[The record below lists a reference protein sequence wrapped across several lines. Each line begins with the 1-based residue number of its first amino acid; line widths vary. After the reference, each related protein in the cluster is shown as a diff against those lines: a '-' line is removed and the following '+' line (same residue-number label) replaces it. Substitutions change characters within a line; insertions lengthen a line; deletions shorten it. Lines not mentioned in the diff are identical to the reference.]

1 MYVCRLDQQAG
12 YNGDVYPLEK
22 MVIVSVIFFVLDS
35 LVLASRQDKKCDV
48 LYIPQMAFNMET
60 LNIPT
65 ETSQHIVIIATVTIT
80 ASKRNAV
87 ILM

>member
-1 MYVCRLDQQAG
+1 
-12 YNGDVYPLEK
+12 
-22 MVIVSVIFFVLDS
+22 
-35 LVLASRQDKKCDV
+35 
-48 LYIPQMAFNMET
+48 MAFNMET